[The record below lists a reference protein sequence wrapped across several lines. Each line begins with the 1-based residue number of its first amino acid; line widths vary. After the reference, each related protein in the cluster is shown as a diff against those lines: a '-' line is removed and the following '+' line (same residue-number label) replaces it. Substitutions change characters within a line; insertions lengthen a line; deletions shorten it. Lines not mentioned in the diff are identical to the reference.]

1 MKFRIYLFIKIETYW
16 NVNTL
21 ATTENYLALDI
32 KIETYWNVNQP
43 APSQQHCNCYDLN
56 RDILECK
63 YRKSGD

>member
-32 KIETYWNVNQP
+32 KIETYWNVNIENP
-43 APSQQHCNCYDLN
+43 ETNLEKGTDLN

-63 YRKSGD
+63 FSGRK

>member
-32 KIETYWNVNQP
+32 KIETYWNVNKIVGNNIDL
-43 APSQQHCNCYDLN
+43 SQQF
-56 RDILECK
+56 K
-63 YRKSGD
+63 